1 MLLLTYFLIAIG
13 VSFLCSILEAVLLSI
28 TPSHIEV
35 TKQKNPKLGA
45 LMSYQKEKIDF
56 SIGAI
61 LTLNTFAHT
70 LGAAGVGAEAAKL
83 FGAEYMFYISAV
95 LTMLILILSE
105 IIPKTLGAY
114 YWKTLSGFTTRTIK
128 FITFLTYPI
137 LIVLNRITAVIAPDK
152 KESFSKDEL
161 LATIEIAEK
170 KGLLKENE
178 GDVIENLLTLKQLKV
193 SKIYTPRKVVFTLQ
207 KEDFLRSFHHKD
219 KIDSEKLRE
228 FSRVPIYD
236 KDIDDIVGVVISK
249 EVFHEY
255 LKDEYD
261 NKEELIKP
269 VFHINENISIS
280 KLIDM
285 FIQKKEHLFIVTDNY
300 GQTEGIVTLEDAMET
315 LLGVEIVDE
324 LDSTVDMREK
334 AKE

>member
-1 MLLLTYFLIAIG
+1 MLLLTYFFIAIG

-35 TKQKNPKLGA
+35 IKQKNLKLGT
-45 LMSYQKEKIDF
+45 LMNLQKEKIDF

-70 LGAAGVGAEAAKL
+70 LGASGVGAEAAHL
-83 FGAEYMFYISAV
+83 FGSEYMFYISAV
-95 LTMLILILSE
+95 LTLLILVLSE

-114 YWKTLSGFTTRTIK
+114 YWKNLSGFTTRTIK

-137 LIVLNRITAVIAPDK
+137 LFVLNKITALITPHK

-161 LATIEIAEK
+161 LATIEIAAK

-178 GDVIENLLTLKQLKV
+178 GDVIGNLLKLKQLKV
-193 SKIYTPRKVVFTLQ
+193 KDIYTPRKVVFTLQ
-207 KEDFLRSFHHKD
+207 KKNFLNSFLEKE
-219 KIDSEKLRE
+219 KIDFAKLKE
-228 FSRVPIYD
+228 FSRVPIFN

-249 EVFHEY
+249 EIFHDYIQNEY
-255 LKDEYD
+255 E
-261 NKEELIKP
+261 NKEDLIKP

-285 FIQKKEHLFIVTDNY
+285 FIQKKEHLFVVTDNY

-324 LDSTVDMREK
+324 LDLTVDMRKK